1 MTSNTIIIPQIA
13 GIVYDKKGRTAVES
27 MNATDN
33 PASIA
38 PKAIFEVFFMKCK
51 PRFNNKESSRR
62 QDIRSN
68 NQHKEE

>member
-1 MTSNTIIIPQIA
+1 
-13 GIVYDKKGRTAVES
+13 